1 MTVAQNA
8 WKKIGVKCNTQ
19 NFEWAVF
26 LKDFVNKGE
35 FDALVLGWSMTPL
48 DPDLYQLFHSSQ
60 TGPEQLNFVAY
71 KSPEADDL
79 IVEIRQEYDRERQRK
94 LAHTLHRR
102 IAEDQPYTFLYA
114 PKTTRVLDKKI
125 VIVEREPDGRERYVK
140 IYPTKGGN
148 ISYYF
153 NRWRKLDHTP
163 DF

>member
-1 MTVAQNA
+1 MEKTVVRTEAAPAPFQGAPYNQA
-8 WKKIGVKCNTQ
+8 ISVG
-19 NFEWAVF
+19 
-26 LKDFVNKGE
+26 DFVFVAGQLGLKPGE
-35 FDALVLGWSMTPL
+35 TAIEGDITQM
-48 DPDLYQLFHSSQ
+48 FHSSQ
-60 TGPEQLNFVAY
+60 INDNGDNFIHYINPELDKAIDAA
-71 KSPEADDL
+71 KSTVDA
-79 IVEIRQEYDRERQRK
+79 ERRMPLWHKCHQI
-94 LAHTLHRR
+94 LY
-102 IAEDQPYTFLYA
+102 EDQPYTFLYA